1 MANNTKGDEELK
13 NPKAKLTRTVAV
25 RMSDAEYAK
34 LAEMAGD
41 AALSLGA
48 FIRFT
53 LFGIKNI
60 SEEGLLNENE

>member
-1 MANNTKGDEELK
+1 MANKPKGDKELK

-25 RMSDAEYAK
+25 RMSDTEYEQLAK
-34 LAEMAGD
+34 MAGD

-53 LFGIKNI
+53 LFGMKKI
-60 SEEGLLNENE
+60 SKEGMLDVR

>member
-1 MANNTKGDEELK
+1 MANNKKGDEELK

-34 LAEMAGD
+34 LAEMAGN

-60 SEEGLLNENE
+60 RTEVLLNENE

>member
-1 MANNTKGDEELK
+1 MANKPKGDKELK
-13 NPKAKLTRTVAV
+13 NTKAKLTRTVAV
-25 RMSDAEYAK
+25 RMSDTEYDK

-53 LFGIKNI
+53 LFGMKKI
-60 SEEGLLNENE
+60 SKEGMLDVH

>member
-1 MANNTKGDEELK
+1 MK

-25 RMSDAEYAK
+25 RMSDAEYEQ

-53 LFGIKNI
+53 LFGMKKI
-60 SEEGLLNENE
+60 SKEGIIDVH

>member
-1 MANNTKGDEELK
+1 MANEPKGGKELK
-13 NPKAKLTRTVAV
+13 NPKVKLTRTVAV
-25 RMSDAEYAK
+25 RMSDTEYDK

-53 LFGIKNI
+53 LFGMKKI
-60 SEEGLLNENE
+60 SKEGMLDVH

>member
-1 MANNTKGDEELK
+1 MANKPKGDKELK
-13 NPKAKLTRTVAV
+13 TQKVKLTRTVAV

-53 LFGIKNI
+53 LFGMKKI
-60 SEEGLLNENE
+60 SKEGMLDVH

>member
-1 MANNTKGDEELK
+1 MK

-25 RMSDAEYAK
+25 RMSDDEYEQ
-34 LAEMAGD
+34 LAVMAGD

-53 LFGIKNI
+53 LFGIKKI
-60 SEEGLLNENE
+60 SKEGMLDVH

>member
-1 MANNTKGDEELK
+1 MANNQKGDEDLK

-34 LAEMAGD
+34 LSEMAGD

-53 LFGIKNI
+53 LFGMKNI
-60 SEEGLLNENE
+60 RTEGLLNENE

>member
-1 MANNTKGDEELK
+1 MANKPKGDKKLK
-13 NPKAKLTRTVAV
+13 NPKVKLTRTVAV
-25 RMSDAEYAK
+25 RMSDTEYDK

-53 LFGIKNI
+53 LFGMKKI
-60 SEEGLLNENE
+60 SKEGMIDVH

>member
-1 MANNTKGDEELK
+1 MANKPKGDKKLK

-25 RMSDAEYAK
+25 RMSDDEYEQ

-53 LFGIKNI
+53 LFGMKKI
-60 SEEGLLNENE
+60 SKEGMLDVH

>member
-1 MANNTKGDEELK
+1 MANNQKGDEDLK

-25 RMSDAEYAK
+25 RMSDAEYNQLNEA
-34 LAEMAGD
+34 ACN

-53 LFGIKNI
+53 MFGMKNI
-60 SEEGLLNENE
+60 RTEGLLNENE

>member
-1 MANNTKGDEELK
+1 MANNPKGDEELK

-53 LFGIKNI
+53 LFGMKKI
-60 SEEGLLNENE
+60 SKEGMLDVH

>member
-1 MANNTKGDEELK
+1 MK

-25 RMSDAEYAK
+25 RMSDTEYEK
-34 LAEMAGD
+34 LTEMAGD

-53 LFGIKNI
+53 LFGMKKI
-60 SEEGLLNENE
+60 SKEGMLDVH

>member
-1 MANNTKGDEELK
+1 MANNQKGDEDLK

-34 LAEMAGD
+34 LAEMAGN

-53 LFGIKNI
+53 LFGMKKI
-60 SEEGLLNENE
+60 SKEGMLDVH

>member
-1 MANNTKGDEELK
+1 MANKPKGEKELK

-25 RMSDAEYAK
+25 RMSDTEYDR

-53 LFGIKNI
+53 LFGMKKI
-60 SEEGLLNENE
+60 SKEGMLDVH

>member
-1 MANNTKGDEELK
+1 MANNKKGDKELK

-25 RMSDAEYAK
+25 RMSEAEYAK

-53 LFGIKNI
+53 LFGMKKI
-60 SEEGLLNENE
+60 SKEGLLNENE

>member
-34 LAEMAGD
+34 LSEMAGD

-53 LFGIKNI
+53 MFGMKNI
-60 SEEGLLNENE
+60 RTEGLLNENE

>member
-1 MANNTKGDEELK
+1 MK

-25 RMSDAEYAK
+25 RMSDAEYNK
-34 LAEMAGD
+34 LAEMASD

-53 LFGIKNI
+53 LFGMKKI
-60 SEEGLLNENE
+60 STEGLLNENE

>member
-1 MANNTKGDEELK
+1 MK

-53 LFGIKNI
+53 LFGMKKI
-60 SEEGLLNENE
+60 STGGLLNENE

>member
-1 MANNTKGDEELK
+1 MASKPKGDKKLK

-25 RMSDAEYAK
+25 RMSDTEYDK

-53 LFGIKNI
+53 LFGMKKI
-60 SEEGLLNENE
+60 SKEGMIDVH

>member
-1 MANNTKGDEELK
+1 MANKPKGDKELK
-13 NPKAKLTRTVAV
+13 NQKVKLTRTVAV
-25 RMSDAEYAK
+25 RMSDTEYDK

-53 LFGIKNI
+53 LFGMKKI
-60 SEEGLLNENE
+60 SKEGMLDVH

>member
-1 MANNTKGDEELK
+1 MK

-25 RMSDAEYAK
+25 RMSDTAYDK

-53 LFGIKNI
+53 LFGMKKI
-60 SEEGLLNENE
+60 SKEGMLDVR

>member
-1 MANNTKGDEELK
+1 MANKPKGDKELK
-13 NPKAKLTRTVAV
+13 NQKVKLTRTVAV
-25 RMSDAEYAK
+25 RMSDTEYEQ

-53 LFGIKNI
+53 LFGIKKI
-60 SEEGLLNENE
+60 SKEGMLDVH

>member
-1 MANNTKGDEELK
+1 MK

-25 RMSDAEYAK
+25 RMSDDEYEQ
-34 LAEMAGD
+34 LAVMAGD

-53 LFGIKNI
+53 LFGMKKI
-60 SEEGLLNENE
+60 SKEGMLDVH

>member
-1 MANNTKGDEELK
+1 MK
-13 NPKAKLTRTVAV
+13 NPKAKLTSTVAV
-25 RMSDAEYAK
+25 RMSDAEYEQ

-53 LFGIKNI
+53 LFGMKKI
-60 SEEGLLNENE
+60 SKEGMLDVH